1 MESIVHCVKKD
12 SSNPYVVLVHGGPGA
27 VGSLHQMAERLSMK
41 YNVLE
46 YIQTKYTIEELK
58 QELLSQIRSFTD
70 VPVCLIG
77 HSWGAWL
84 SIMFEVEHP
93 DMVSKL
99 ILVGCPPFDEKYVPA
114 ILDNRL
120 GRLDQKERTR
130 FIELLSSIEVSVSD
144 ALTKELEHFAELTD
158 NYCLLDNSAS
168 GEMNMKM
175 YESVWGEAS
184 TMRHE
189 GVLMDILSKISCP
202 VVLVHGRMDPH
213 PLEGVAEPMK
223 EAHVQFVQNVLD
235 RCGHSPF
242 NEKFASE
249 AFYCILDKF
258 IG

>member
-12 SSNPYVVLVHGGPGA
+12 SRNPYVVLVHGGPGA
-27 VGSLHQMAERLSMK
+27 VGSLHEMAERLFLK

-120 GRLDQKERTR
+120 GRLDHKEKTR

-144 ALTKELEHFAELTD
+144 TLMKELKHFAELTD
-158 NYCLLDNSAS
+158 NYCLSDNCAYD
-168 GEMNMKM
+168 GMNMKM

-184 TMRHE
+184 AMRHE
-189 GVLMDILSKISCP
+189 GLLMDMLRKISCT

-213 PLEGVAEPMK
+213 PLDGAVVPMK
-223 EAHVQFVQNVLD
+223 GAHVQFVQHVLD

-242 NEKFASE
+242 NERFARE
-249 AFYCILDKF
+249 AFYGIIDRY